1 MFSCRILGRH
11 VDVFT
16 LAQTIEEART
26 AGVELLVAA
35 FRPSGRNDSARAAL
49 EAAGFERR
57 DEESWG
63 FDLLRSE
70 VPRIDTVTAWREA
83 T

>member
-16 LAQTIEEART
+16 LVQTIEEART
-26 AGVELLVAA
+26 TGVELLVAA
-35 FRPSGRNDSARAAL
+35 FLPSGKNDSARAAL
-49 EAAGFERR
+49 ETAGFERR
-57 DEESWG
+57 DEESWS
-63 FDLLRSE
+63 FHLLKSKI
-70 VPRIDTVTAWREA
+70 PRIDTVRAWREV